1 MGSSSIETW
10 LPYQEAE
17 EILKGLLNTY
27 YGDKS
32 GRVSSGISHERSG
45 SQQASWLDNAGL
57 PIIGHTCYNFFW
69 IPWKSGGKDSY
80 HIESESCGCQDRTRQ
95 EILRRYQHTEAHR

>member
-32 GRVSSGISHERSG
+32 GRVWSGIAWQRSD
-45 SQQASWLDNAGL
+45 SRHVSWLDERGL
-57 PIIGHTCYNFFW
+57 THTCYNYFW
-69 IPWKSGGKDSY
+69 IPRKPGGRESY
-80 HIESESCGCQDRTRQ
+80 FIESESCDDYDSTRT